1 MNLVACTRSIA
12 IFGFLGITP
21 SAMAIE
27 YEARFDSLLA
37 FSGSQYESDVTGDD
51 SNGHTNGSYAGITLS
66 AAQNAYR
73 AFFTYQHGFER
84 FNESVPNV
92 VADDREREFFGGIS
106 GPFGTLGYGRQ
117 SSFYKQA
124 GRDLDPFYDTSVVG
138 FNGGFAAEGAS
149 YGLSN
154 LTNAFND
161 ETVAYASPSF
171 DGLSIR
177 ASYFMDAAGDA
188 DEDYGLG
195 LRFAPEDAPFTAG
208 VEYLD
213 SDGGDAVFGV
223 GKRIPFDA
231 IRVYGSYRWESL
243 ALGASFEQVDV
254 QNEADERKYML
265 VSATYKLM
273 NKVALAGTFGLLKD
287 VVPNAA
293 ANPDGIDGEGL
304 TVGAFYEVMPRFTTY
319 VAARGVRLDSDADSE
334 TYAIGLSY
342 YLEFDLYP
350 GFGMKP

>member
-1 MNLVACTRSIA
+1 MNSMFRPTLRVA
-12 IFGFLGITP
+12 LP
-21 SAMAIE
+21 
-27 YEARFDSLLA
+27 LLA
-37 FSGSQYESDVTGDD
+37 FASPVMAVEYGAKFNALLAYSGSQYESDVTGDD
-51 SNGHTNGSYAGITLS
+51 SNGHSNGSYAGVSLS
-66 AAQNAYR
+66 ATQDAYR
-73 AFFTYQHGFER
+73 AFFIYQHGFER
-84 FNESVPNV
+84 FNESVPNA
-92 VADDREREFFGGIS
+92 VAGDREREFFGGIS
-106 GPFGTLGYGRQ
+106 SPYGTLGYGRQ

-138 FNGGFAAEGAS
+138 FNGVFAAEGAS

-171 DGLSIR
+171 DGFSIR

-195 LRFAPEDAPFTAG
+195 LRFAPEGGPLSG
-208 VEYLD
+208 GIEYLD

-223 GKRIPFDA
+223 GKQTPYDA
-231 IRVYGSYRWESL
+231 IRVYGSYRWEAL

-254 QNEADERKYML
+254 ENEADKRKYML
-265 VSATYKLM
+265 VAASYTLMPKLT
-273 NKVALAGTFGLLKD
+273 LASTFGLLKD

-304 TVGAFYEVMPRFTTY
+304 TIGAFYEVMPRLTTY
-319 VAARGVRLDSDADSE
+319 VAARGVRLDSDADTE

-342 YLEFDLYP
+342 DFEFDLYP
-350 GFGMKP
+350 KFGITP